1 MKSIVLV
8 LMSRLLLI
16 LFVIMT
22 ASGLTWADTW
32 ALPKKETV
40 CSQNKKFCF
49 KVIPKKLKGQ
59 LEYFEDKVAGKEN
72 AGADDRVRKNLARG
86 IFYRRD
92 DNGILRKRWEINLVN
107 EVAPVSILVS
117 DAGDH
122 VVTFDNW
129 HSVGYG
135 DDVVV
140 IYEGFTGRLIKKLGL
155 TDFLT
160 EKDVSQL
167 SHSASSIWWGG
178 GHFFDRERREVV
190 LQIAKNGRP
199 AFESDREFF
208 PIRIELSSGRV
219 LDEVIDRFPS
229 LQFQIRDKSAS
240 VDVADEILPIEFK
253 ECIAASG
260 STFVASDS
268 LLRRAT
274 NKIFPPYPPA
284 ARAVRATGQ
293 ITVGLVID
301 NRGVVVCS
309 ASVTGHPL
317 LRAAVSGAVKDWN
330 FDPGEEPVHGFI
342 TFEGSWLLVSPDGKI
357 INSSNKP

>member
-1 MKSIVLV
+1 MH
-8 LMSRLLLI
+8 RLLLI
-16 LFVIMT
+16 LFLILT
-22 ASGLTWADTW
+22 ASSFAWADTW

-49 KVIPKKLKGQ
+49 KVIPKKLKNQ

-72 AGADDRVRKNLARG
+72 AGVDDRVQKNLARG

-92 DNGILRKRWEINLVN
+92 DNGALRKRWEIKLVN

-140 IYEGFTGRLIKKLGL
+140 IYEGSTGRLIKKLGL

-160 EKDVSQL
+160 EHDVSQL

-178 GHFFDRERREVV
+178 RHLFDREHGTLV
-190 LQIAKNGRP
+190 LQVAKNGRSHG
-199 AFESDREFF
+199 ESGADFF
-208 PIRIELSSGRV
+208 PVRIELSSGRV
-219 LDEVIDRFPS
+219 IDEVIDRFPS
-229 LQFQIRDKSAS
+229 LQFQIRDKSES
-240 VDVADEILPIEFK
+240 VDVADEILPNDFK
-253 ECIAASG
+253 ECVAATG
-260 STFVASDS
+260 STWVASDS
-268 LLRRAT
+268 LLSRAT
-274 NKIFPPYPPA
+274 NKVFPPYPPA
-284 ARAVRATGQ
+284 ARAVRAMGQ
-293 ITVGLVID
+293 ITVGLVVD
-301 NRGVVVCS
+301 SEGMVVCS

-317 LRAAVSGAVKDWN
+317 LRAAVSKAAKQWKFSPNGKA
-330 FDPGEEPVHGFI
+330 VHGFI
-342 TFEGSWLLVSPDGKI
+342 TFEGAWLLVSPDGKI
-357 INSSNKP
+357 IDSSK